1 MNLVWSAWSLL
12 VFAVLISG
20 SAIFLA
26 GSNGSR
32 AKVRNLLTI
41 GAGLVSLGALI
52 LGLLAKS
59 SDLPPAVPDVLIIAV
74 SVLFAVSFGGPLTE
88 LIFHLAWRHDQRQ
101 DRQKTDPSPL
111 RGGLWIGLLERT
123 AIVATLWA
131 DWPEGIAVVLAVK
144 GLGRFSELKNHQAA
158 EQFIL
163 GTFASCLIAAGGYG
177 LGVLLLR

>member
-1 MNLVWSAWSLL
+1 MAWITWSLL
-12 VFAVLISG
+12 VLAVLIS
-20 SAIFLA
+20 SCAAFLA
-26 GSNGSR
+26 GSNGTK

-41 GAGLVSLGALI
+41 GAATVSLAALV

-59 SDLPPAVPDVLIIAV
+59 YDPTSVVPDVLIVAV

-101 DRQKTDPSPL
+101 DKQKTDPSPL

-163 GTFASCLIAAGGYG
+163 GTFASCLVAAGGYG